1 MLPIGF
7 AALLGIVL
15 GRFFKVAV
23 LAPGVAATAI
33 FAALIEQSNGA
44 GALWT
49 LAAAAAAA
57 LCLQLGYLVGS
68 TTGTPD
74 RPPATLPA
82 GARQARDFRRSLRRA
97 GRVNRRRP
105 AAGRR
110 MSAP

>member
-1 MLPIGF
+1 MLAIGF

-33 FAALIEQSNGA
+33 FAALIEQSHGA

-49 LAAAAAAA
+49 LAAAAAAT

-68 TTGTPD
+68 TTGRPAS
-74 RPPATLPA
+74 RPRLYPPAPA
-82 GARQARDFRRSLRRA
+82 KLEI
-97 GRVNRRRP
+97 
-105 AAGRR
+105 
-110 MSAP
+110 SADL